1 MDARIWNPDAPTN
14 ENAVIKVICVF
25 FFKHLLFFRI
35 PLCLCIVYTDVNE
48 FIAM

>member
-25 FFKHLLFFRI
+25 LKLVLYLVI
-35 PLCLCIVYTDVNE
+35 PLYMCIFKNI
-48 FIAM
+48 FMS